1 MDEVC
6 GIGSSFEFE
15 FCARIKNIVINN
27 NGECICYTCK
37 ENILY
42 EYNRKY
48 IILETK
54 IEFNINHFF
63 NRENICVFY
72 GINVAINLAMIIER
86 YANMSDNNF
95 PVYPVESIGT
105 HTQPVIT
112 KLVIQN

>member
-1 MDEVC
+1 MHVVHVK
-6 GIGSSFEFE
+6 
-15 FCARIKNIVINN
+15 RI
-27 NGECICYTCK
+27 
-37 ENILY
+37 LLH

-63 NRENICVFY
+63 NEREHLCLLRNQCGYKFT
-72 GINVAINLAMIIER
+72 MIIER

-112 KLVIQN
+112 KLLIQN

>member
-6 GIGSSFEFE
+6 GIGSFFEFE
-15 FCARIKNIVINN
+15 FCARIKNIVIMGNAR
-27 NGECICYTCK
+27 YRCK

-48 IILETK
+48 VILETK